1 MGVAASLKSFGHRRV
16 VTPLIAQLKQGSS
29 PDELASSLAWGG
41 AIALFP
47 IMGTTTFLCAV
58 VGQLRKLNH
67 VALQLMNYILFPLHL
82 AVIVPFLKLGDWAFQ
97 VRPIGYSFAV
107 MLREFENSPLGF
119 GRHYGGAALRACVV
133 WMVVM
138 PLPALLFRAA
148 IVPWLRRLAAK
159 IKTFHEKH

>member
-1 MGVAASLKSFGHRRV
+1 M
-16 VTPLIAQLKQGSS
+16 PLIAQLKQGSS

-47 IMGTTTFLCAV
+47 IMGTTTFLCV
-58 VGQLRKLNH
+58 FVGHLRKLNH
-67 VALQLMNYILFPLHL
+67 VALQLMNYALFPLHL
-82 AVIVPFLKLGDWAFQ
+82 LVIIPFLKLGDWAFQ
-97 VRPIGYSFAV
+97 VRPMGYSIAV

-119 GRHYGGAALRACVV
+119 GKLYGGSALRACVV

-148 IVPWLRRLAAK
+148 ITPWLKRLADK
-159 IKTFHEKH
+159 IKTFHEKRVPEHAD